1 MFYYLVIRHQTA
13 IRFAYFCEKKIEKK
27 LFSRNESG
35 LKMKRF
41 SMLNWNYFAKNSKK
55 CKKVESEC
63 DDVHSLEICQI
74 SLIIPFFL
82 LDRSQFLSF
91 NEQGR
96 STVAVSKV
104 LRTKALFLISKT
116 LFSYFDTHKIWI
128 FINCNSINISTW
140 YQCVCR
146 AVTIKSV

>member
-35 LKMKRF
+35 LKIKRF

-63 DDVHSLEICQI
+63 DDVHSIEICQI
-74 SLIIPFFL
+74 PLIIPFFCKINL
-82 LDRSQFLSF
+82 NFYLSMNRDVRQMPSQRSWEQKLFFSF
-91 NEQGR
+91 QKHCFPTLIHTKYEYL
-96 STVAVSKV
+96 STVI
-104 LRTKALFLISKT
+104 L
-116 LFSYFDTHKIWI
+116 
-128 FINCNSINISTW
+128 
-140 YQCVCR
+140 
-146 AVTIKSV
+146 